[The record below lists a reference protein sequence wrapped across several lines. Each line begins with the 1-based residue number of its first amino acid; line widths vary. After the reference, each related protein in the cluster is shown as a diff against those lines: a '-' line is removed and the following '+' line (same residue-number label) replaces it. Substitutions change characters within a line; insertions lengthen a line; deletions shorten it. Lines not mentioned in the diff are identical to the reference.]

1 MVSAEVR
8 TTRSRLAHA
17 TDPPLWPA
25 VVLSCATSWLGSARI
40 RLTDATTP
48 LRARASSTV
57 WRRLAPGPARRNVPA
72 TATTSAAGRPRR
84 GDQIRVFAMGTGEMR
99 AGVGGWVGRW
109 AGAGVWVWGAVG
121 GWGWVWWE

>member
-72 TATTSAAGRPRR
+72 TATTRAAARASR
-84 GDQIRVFAMGTGEMR
+84 GEQVRVLGIASGGMG
-99 AGVGGWVGRW
+99 AGVGGWVG
-109 AGAGVWVWGAVG
+109 GVGRGGGGVG
-121 GWGWVWWE
+121 GGRGGLGG